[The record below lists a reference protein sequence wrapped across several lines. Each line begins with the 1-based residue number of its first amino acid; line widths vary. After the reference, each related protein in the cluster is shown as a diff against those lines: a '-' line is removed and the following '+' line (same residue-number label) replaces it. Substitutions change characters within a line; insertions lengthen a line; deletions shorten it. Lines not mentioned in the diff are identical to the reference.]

1 MIWTITYFVR
11 FRLIKVM
18 PLLTLKEIAGRL
30 NFIIS
35 DELIFKNVY
44 LRKVRGIRNS

>member
-18 PLLTLKEIAGRL
+18 PLLTLKEIAG
-30 NFIIS
+30 
-35 DELIFKNVY
+35 EV
-44 LRKVRGIRNS
+44 LR